1 MTIAELEMNS
11 EHVVGNVESGARKL
25 LNSREKRWLDV
36 FGAAL
41 GILFLLP
48 LFILVSVAICIE
60 TRGPVFFRQRRTGY
74 GGSVFVIYKF
84 RTMHVVEDGP
94 EVSHALRNDHRVTR
108 LGHLLRRSSV
118 DELPQLFNVLK
129 GDMSLVGPRPHAIAH
144 DEFYGS
150 EIDRYTQRFLAKPGI
165 TGLAQVTG
173 YRGHVADINEMVGRI
188 DQDLKYIRV
197 WNFWLDV
204 KILAKTVLICL
215 FSSDAF

>member
-1 MTIAELEMNS
+1 VTIAELEMNS

-25 LNSREKRWLDV
+25 QNSREKRWLDIV
-36 FGAAL
+36 GSAI

-48 LFILVSVAICIE
+48 LFILVAIAICVE
-60 TRGPVFFRQRRTGY
+60 SRGPVFFRQRRTGY

-84 RTMHVVEDGP
+84 RTMRVVEDGP
-94 EVSHALRNDHRVTR
+94 EVSHALRHDHRVTR
-108 LGHLLRRSSV
+108 LGYLLRRSSV

-150 EIDRYTQRFLAKPGI
+150 EIDSYSRRFLAKPGI

-173 YRGHVADINEMVGRI
+173 FRGHVADINEMVGRV
-188 DQDLKYIRV
+188 DKDLIYIRA
-197 WNFWLDV
+197 WSFWLDI